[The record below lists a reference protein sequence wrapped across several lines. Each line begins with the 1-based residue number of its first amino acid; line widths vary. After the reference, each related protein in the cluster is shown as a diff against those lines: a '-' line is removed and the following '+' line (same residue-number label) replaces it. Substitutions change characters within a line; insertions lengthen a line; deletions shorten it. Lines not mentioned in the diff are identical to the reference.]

1 LNHFWVFNQLKGDPD
16 GERELALDGVIAEE
30 SWFDDEVTPAA
41 FRAELMQG
49 TGDIVVRINS
59 PGGDC
64 VAAAQIYNMLCEYPG
79 KVTVR
84 IDGIAASAASVVAM
98 AGDHVS
104 MSPVSLMMIH
114 NPWAVAIGNSE
125 YMRQG
130 MQMLDEVKESI
141 INAYETK
148 TALPRA
154 KLSALM
160 DAETWMSSGR
170 ALELGFAD
178 DVSKPAKKKSA
189 AAPDEEDDP
198 DKDNALIGKAGA
210 NQAPRFA
217 YAMHGV
223 DNAAVMKALAKVQGA
238 APEGGGQAT
247 TAATTKDFNPSFL
260 SHHHTLEHSHRSY
273 LNGHPLG
280 TAPTSPDAATD
291 RDKASFALALAQA
304 DASL

>member
-1 LNHFWVFNQLKGDPD
+1 MNHFWVFNQLTGDPD

-30 SWFDDEVTPAA
+30 SWYSDDVTPAA
-41 FRAELMQG
+41 FRAELLQG
-49 TGDIVVRINS
+49 TGNIVVRINS

-64 VAAAQIYNMLCEYPG
+64 VAGAQIYNMLCEYPG

-84 IDGIAASAASVVAM
+84 IDGLAASAASVVAM
-98 AGDHVS
+98 AGDRVT

-114 NPWAVAIGNSE
+114 NPWTLAMGDSE
-125 YMRQG
+125 YMRQA
-130 MQMLDEVKESI
+130 MQLLDEVKESI
-141 INAYETK
+141 VNAYELK

-154 KLSALM
+154 KISALM

-178 DVSKPAKKKSA
+178 DVCKPAKKNSA

-198 DKDNALIGKAGA
+198 DKDNALTGKTGA

-223 DNAAVMKALAKVQGA
+223 DNAAVMKALAKVRGS
-238 APEGGGQAT
+238 APESGAQ
-247 TAATTKDFNPSFL
+247 AATTGFSPGASPSFL
-260 SHHHTLEHSHRSY
+260 THTHGL
-273 LNGHPLG
+273 HPAAQPFG
-280 TAPTSPDAATD
+280 GVPTAHDAATD